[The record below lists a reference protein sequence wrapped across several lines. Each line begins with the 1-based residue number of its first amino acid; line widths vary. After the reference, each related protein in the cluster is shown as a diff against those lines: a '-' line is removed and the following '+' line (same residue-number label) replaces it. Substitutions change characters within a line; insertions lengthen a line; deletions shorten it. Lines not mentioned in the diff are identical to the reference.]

1 MRRIWR
7 RRDLSETMKTNPEAT
22 TTENTAAVA
31 EQVADVAQEKASS
44 KKGTRR
50 KKGSPSGQKRA
61 KAAKPAAKPKARQK
75 GRQSK
80 TGEKPVEPREGT
92 AKANVL
98 AMIQR
103 KGGAMLDEIVKAT
116 AWQKHTVRGFLSVV
130 PKKAG
135 LTVTSTRRESDKAR
149 VYEAK

>member
-1 MRRIWR
+1 M
-7 RRDLSETMKTNPEAT
+7 SNNGPTAT
-22 TTENTAAVA
+22 TQTAAVA
-31 EQVADVAQEKASS
+31 EPGAQVAPETAPS
-44 KKGTRR
+44 KKGAR
-50 KKGSPSGQKRA
+50 KKKGAPRSQKLA
-61 KAAKPAAKPKARQK
+61 KAAKPAAKPEARKK

-80 TGEKPVEPREGT
+80 DASEKPAAREGT
-92 AKANVL
+92 AKAKVL

-103 KGGAMLDEIVKAT
+103 KGGATLEEIMKA
-116 AWQKHTVRGFLSVV
+116 AGWQAHTCRGFLSVV